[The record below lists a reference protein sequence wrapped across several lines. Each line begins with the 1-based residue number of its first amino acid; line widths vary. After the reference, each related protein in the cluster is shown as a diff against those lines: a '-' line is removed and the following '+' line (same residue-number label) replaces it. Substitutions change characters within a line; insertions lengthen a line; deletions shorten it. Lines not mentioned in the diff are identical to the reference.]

1 MDFSLHPG
9 ALGVHDYGGQED
21 DGDDETTPFH
31 PAAAPDRPFALWE
44 SQVHAVAGLLVGKGL
59 ITLDELRRG
68 IESLPKEQYS
78 GGLSYY
84 EKWASSLLAISL
96 ERGTVSQEEVDAHLG
111 PPVESCE
118 EPVYKVGMRVQ
129 VRAENI
135 ATRWRRPHL
144 RTPGY
149 IHGAV
154 GVIERVVGVF
164 ESPELNAYRH
174 VEGVQPLYRVRFAM
188 PEVWAEY
195 TGPAQDTIDVE
206 IYQSWLQEPA
216 EGATAGGATT
226 AAAARK
232 PPQLVGGGRVTASVQ
247 SDAVRT
253 ALEQAAV
260 DEEGAEGVPPHVA
273 ALVGVLLE
281 KGILTADEMREAV
294 EGIESW
300 GADAQGPR
308 IVAHA
313 WADAGFHARLLKDAS
328 AACLEIGIET
338 SNSTSNTKLLVV
350 VRTRQVASSG
360 MSFHTGGAAC
370 RRIPRHCTT
379 WLCVPCAP
387 ASRCRCWV
395 ARRTGTSR
403 VATARAPCASLARF
417 SQSSAWRSLKR
428 PRCACT
434 TARPTAGTWSSRSGQ
449 RGRRAGTRRRC
460 RHWSGGTRSSGRPS
474 PDSRSAARGRRR
486 CSSLPSGSPKTRPQ
500 M

>member
-84 EKWASSLLAISL
+84 EKWASSLLALSL
-96 ERGTVSQEEVDAHLG
+96 ERGTVTQEEVDAHLG

-118 EPVYKVGMRVQ
+118 EPVFTVGTRVQ

-149 IHGAV
+149 IFSAV

-164 ESPELNAYRH
+164 ESPELNAFRH

-308 IVAHA
+308 IVARA
-313 WADAGFHARLLKDAS
+313 WADAGFRARLLEDAS
-328 AACLEIGIET
+328 VACLEIGIET